1 MARTLGPKCRLCRR
15 DGDRLY
21 LKGQRCHTAKCAVAK
36 RAYPPGMHGFR
47 RGRPSE
53 YGVRLRE
60 KQKAKRIYGVLERQF
75 RKYFAEADRLRGNTG
90 ANLLILLER
99 RLDNAVYQLGFADSR
114 SQARQFVAHGH
125 VTVNGKKI
133 DASSHL
139 IKVGDVIAPKTRKK
153 SESMARERQEAMQ
166 GRSAPEWLTLE
177 AKELRGTVN
186 RLPAREDVS
195 IPINE
200 AYIVEF
206 SSR

>member
-15 DGDRLY
+15 DGERLY
-21 LKGQRCHTAKCAVAK
+21 LKGRRCHTAKCAVAK

-75 RKYFAEADRLRGNTG
+75 RKYFAEADRLKGNTG

-99 RLDNAVYQLGFADSR
+99 RLDNVVYQLGFADSR
-114 SQARQFVAHGH
+114 AQARQFVAHGH

-139 IKVGDVIAPKTRKK
+139 VKVGDVVAPKTRKK
-153 SESMARERQEAMQ
+153 SESLARERLEALQ

-177 AKELRGTVN
+177 AKELKGTVN

>member
-15 DGDRLY
+15 DGERLY
-21 LKGQRCHTAKCAVAK
+21 LKGQRCHTAKCAVTK

-75 RKYFAEADRLRGNTG
+75 RKYFAEADRLKGNTG

-99 RLDNAVYQLGFADSR
+99 RLDNVVYQLGFADSR
-114 SQARQFVAHGH
+114 AQARQFVAHGH

-139 IKVGDVIAPKTRKK
+139 VKVGDVVAPKTRKK
-153 SESMARERQEAMQ
+153 SESLARERLEALQ

-177 AKELRGTVN
+177 AKELKGTVN

>member
-1 MARTLGPKCRLCRR
+1 MGRYLGPKCKLCRR
-15 DGDRLY
+15 EGERLF
-21 LKGQRCHTAKCAVAK
+21 LKGARCHNAKCAVAK
-36 RAYPPGMHGFR
+36 RAYPPGMHGMR
-47 RGRPSE
+47 RSRPSE
-53 YGVRLRE
+53 YGTRLRE

-90 ANLLILLER
+90 ANLLMLLER

-153 SESMARERQEAMQ
+153 SESLARERMEAFQ
-166 GRSAPEWLTLE
+166 GKATPEWLTLD
-177 AKELRGTVN
+177 AKELKGTVN

>member
-1 MARTLGPKCRLCRR
+1 M
-15 DGDRLY
+15 
-21 LKGQRCHTAKCAVAK
+21 
-36 RAYPPGMHGFR
+36 
-47 RGRPSE
+47 
-53 YGVRLRE
+53 
-60 KQKAKRIYGVLERQF
+60 
-75 RKYFAEADRLRGNTG
+75 
-90 ANLLILLER
+90 
-99 RLDNAVYQLGFADSR
+99 GFADSR
-114 SQARQFVAHGH
+114 AQARQFVAHGH

-139 IKVGDVIAPKTRKK
+139 VKVGDVVAPKTRKK
-153 SESMARERQEAMQ
+153 SESLARERLDALQ

-177 AKELRGTVN
+177 AKELKGTVN

>member
-1 MARTLGPKCRLCRR
+1 MARTLGPKCKLCRR

-21 LKGQRCHTAKCAVAK
+21 LKGARCHTAKCAIAK
-36 RAYPPGMHGFR
+36 RGYPPGMHGFR

-53 YGVRLRE
+53 YGIRLRE

-99 RLDNAVYQLGFADSR
+99 RLDNTVFQLGFAESR

-125 VTVNGKKI
+125 VTVNGKKL
-133 DASSHL
+133 DVASHL
-139 IKVGDVIAPKTRKK
+139 VKVGDVIAPKAHKK
-153 SESMARERQEAMQ
+153 SESLARERVEGQQ
-166 GRSAPEWLTLE
+166 GRSVPEWLNLD
-177 AKELRGTVN
+177 AKELKGTVT
-186 RLPAREDVS
+186 RFPAREDVA
-195 IPINE
+195 IPIQE

>member
-1 MARTLGPKCRLCRR
+1 
-15 DGDRLY
+15 
-21 LKGQRCHTAKCAVAK
+21 
-36 RAYPPGMHGFR
+36 MHGFR

-153 SESMARERQEAMQ
+153 SESIARETLEAMQ

>member
-90 ANLLILLER
+90 ANLLILL
-99 RLDNAVYQLGFADSR
+99 
-114 SQARQFVAHGH
+114 
-125 VTVNGKKI
+125 
-133 DASSHL
+133 
-139 IKVGDVIAPKTRKK
+139 
-153 SESMARERQEAMQ
+153 
-166 GRSAPEWLTLE
+166 
-177 AKELRGTVN
+177 
-186 RLPAREDVS
+186 
-195 IPINE
+195 
-200 AYIVEF
+200 
-206 SSR
+206 

>member
-1 MARTLGPKCRLCRR
+1 TLGPKCRLCRR

-21 LKGQRCHTAKCAVAK
+21 LKGQRCHTTKCAVAK

-153 SESMARERQEAMQ
+153 SESMARERLEAMQ